1 MTVSD
6 HVVCTPIIRIGRI
19 HMSGSRKKARTPS
32 SHLCSLGEDLTTRG
46 RCAIAS
52 QDSLDVV
59 GAVGALANQLASSR
73 TDDQTA
79 AVLEEDNR
87 SQETPLRCMS
97 LPVFCTQAVEP
108 DQGHATGSLCPGVTR
123 THMGRPTKIR

>member
-1 MTVSD
+1 MDPHLFSATTVSD
-6 HVVCTPIIRIGRI
+6 HVVCTPVFRVGRI

-32 SHLCSLGEDLTTRG
+32 SHFCSVAEDLTTRG
-46 RCAIAS
+46 RCAMAS

-59 GAVGALANQLASSR
+59 GAVGALANELASAR

-87 SQETPLRCMS
+87 SQET
-97 LPVFCTQAVEP
+97 
-108 DQGHATGSLCPGVTR
+108 H
-123 THMGRPTKIR
+123 